1 MMKNLL
7 HFSIAVILIALPITT
22 FAVDSHSNG
31 NSASHM
37 SGTLT
42 VKGNSVEEV
51 ESTLKSEAM
60 NSRASAYTMTTERI
74 DAGQVYGKATLYK

>member
-22 FAVDSHSNG
+22 FAVDSLTNG
-31 NSASHM
+31 NSANQV

-42 VKGNSVEEV
+42 AKGNSVAEV
-51 ESTLKSEAM
+51 ESSLKSEAI
-60 NSRASAYTMTTERI
+60 NSGASAYTITTESH
-74 DAGQVYGKATLYK
+74 DDGQVYGEATLYK

>member
-22 FAVDSHSNG
+22 FAVDSLTNG

-51 ESTLKSEAM
+51 ESTLKSEAI
-60 NSRASAYTMTTERI
+60 NSGASAYTITTESN